1 MNYDS
6 FDNKYSQ
13 KRMVF
18 FWDIQSFLLSSDY
31 TNTFN
36 PFSIA
41 KTDFGFATILI
52 TPHLKFKQRLD
63 FHLEMIVLAFNFVLG
78 GYGYN
83 QINNFRHFMAMIFK
97 CSS

>member
-18 FWDIQSFLLSSDY
+18 SETYSLFTFFRLYKYIQSVFY
-31 TNTFN
+31 C
-36 PFSIA
+36 
-41 KTDFGFATILI
+41 KTDFGFAATILI
-52 TPHLKFKQRLD
+52 TPLKVQTEAGFSFGND
-63 FHLEMIVLAFNFVLG
+63 SVSFFNFVLG

-83 QINNFRHFMAMIFK
+83 QINNFRFYGYDF
-97 CSS
+97 